1 MKIGMGTGY
10 VRYGNILAEMTIM
23 QLNLS
28 ILKLKIS
35 KRMNLAP
42 LCSSPGHR
50 HHFYYA
56 FFSIME
62 SFSPI
67 IKKTMSCHLI
77 SYFRVDQQIYFE
89 HI

>member
-28 ILKLKIS
+28 ILKPKIS

-42 LCSSPGHR
+42 LLVIDII
-50 HHFYYA
+50 FTML
-56 FFSIME
+56 FSQLW
-62 SFSPI
+62 S
-67 IKKTMSCHLI
+67 HL
-77 SYFRVDQQIYFE
+77 VQL
-89 HI
+89 